1 MAMSG
6 GRDDGSPMMDLN
18 MTPMIDVLLVLLI
31 LFIMSIPMQTHAVK
45 VDLPV
50 QNKDNRPPPVEPQK
64 NKIIIYADDRMT
76 WNGTEIANEQQLA
89 QYLEAT
95 KQIVPEPE
103 LHFQPS
109 PDARYEKVD
118 KVLAVIKRSGITK
131 LGFIGNE
138 YYANEF

>member
-6 GRDDGSPMMDLN
+6 GKDDGSPMMDLN

-31 LFIMSIPMQTHAVK
+31 LFIMTIPAQTHAVK

-50 QNKDNRPPPVEPQK
+50 NSNQPAPPVEPQK

-76 WNGTEIANEQQLA
+76 WNGTEITSDAQLE

-95 KQIVPEPE
+95 KQILQEQHPKELKRAPHLLPKFLEPRE
-103 LHFQPS
+103 LRS
-109 PDARYEKVD
+109 AL
-118 KVLAVIKRSGITK
+118 VLTRFLT
-131 LGFIGNE
+131 
-138 YYANEF
+138 

>member
-6 GRDDGSPMMDLN
+6 GKDDGQPMMDMN

-31 LFIMSIPMQTHAVK
+31 LFIITIPVQTHAVK

-50 QNKDNRPPPVEPQK
+50 NTKTPPPPVEPQK
-64 NKIIIYADDRMT
+64 NKIIIFANATMT
-76 WNGTEIANEQQLA
+76 WNGTPSNDQQLA
-89 QYLEAT
+89 TFLDAT
-95 KQIVPEPE
+95 KGLDPEPE

-118 KVLAVIKRSGITK
+118 EVLAIIKRSGITK

-138 YYANEF
+138 YYANDF

>member
-6 GRDDGSPMMDLN
+6 GKDDGSPMMDLN

-31 LFIMSIPMQTHAVK
+31 LFIMTIPAQTHAVK

-50 QNKDNRPPPVEPQK
+50 NSNQPAPAVEPQK

-76 WNGTEIANEQQLA
+76 WNGTEITSEQQLE

-109 PDARYEKVD
+109 PEARYERVD
-118 KVLAVIKRSGITK
+118 GVLAVIKRSGITK

>member
-6 GRDDGSPMMDLN
+6 GKDDGAPMMDMN

-31 LFIMSIPMQTHAVK
+31 LFIITIPIQTHAVK

-50 QNKDNRPPPVEPQK
+50 NSNSPKPPIEPEK
-64 NKIIIYADDRMT
+64 NKIIIYSNDTMT
-76 WNGTEIANEQQLA
+76 WNSVTIDEAQLA
-89 QYLEAT
+89 DYLEAT
-95 KQIVPEPE
+95 KAKSPEPE
-103 LHFQPS
+103 LHFQPMA
-109 PDARYEKVD
+109 DARYEKVD

-138 YYANEF
+138 YYTNEF

>member
-31 LFIMSIPMQTHAVK
+31 LFIMTIPAQTHAVK

-50 QNKDNRPPPVEPQK
+50 NSNQPAPPVEPQK
-64 NKIIIYADDRMT
+64 NKIIIFENDRMT
-76 WNGTEIANEQQLA
+76 WNGTEITSDAQLA

-109 PDARYEKVD
+109 PNARYERVD
-118 KVLAVIKRSGITK
+118 GVLAVIKRSGITK

>member
-31 LFIMSIPMQTHAVK
+31 LFIMSIPAQTHAVK

-50 QNKDNRPPPVEPQK
+50 QSKSAPPPVEPQK

-76 WNGTEIANEQQLA
+76 WNGAEIANEDQLA

-103 LHFQPS
+103 LH
-109 PDARYEKVD
+109 
-118 KVLAVIKRSGITK
+118 
-131 LGFIGNE
+131 
-138 YYANEF
+138 

>member
-6 GRDDGSPMMDLN
+6 GKDDGAPMMDMN

-31 LFIMSIPMQTHAVK
+31 LFIITIPVQTHAVK

-50 QNKDNRPPPVEPQK
+50 QSTQPAPPVEPQK

-76 WNGTEIANEQQLA
+76 WNGTEITSEQQLQ

-109 PDARYEKVD
+109 PEARYERVD
-118 KVLAVIKRSGITK
+118 GVLAVIKRSGITK

>member
-6 GRDDGSPMMDLN
+6 GKDDGSPMMDLN

-31 LFIMSIPMQTHAVK
+31 LFIMTIPAQTHAVK

-50 QNKDNRPPPVEPQK
+50 NSNQPAPAVEPQK
-64 NKIIIYADDRMT
+64 NKIIIFEDDRMT
-76 WNGTEIANEQQLA
+76 WNGTEITSDAQLG

-109 PDARYEKVD
+109 PNARYERVD
-118 KVLAVIKRSGITK
+118 AVLAVIKRSGITK

>member
-6 GRDDGSPMMDLN
+6 GKDDGAPMMDMN

-31 LFIMSIPMQTHAVK
+31 LFIITIPVQTHAVK

-50 QNKDNRPPPVEPQK
+50 NSKNPTPPPVEPQK
-64 NKIIIYADDRMT
+64 NKIIIFANDTMT
-76 WNGTEIANEQQLA
+76 WNGTPINDEQLA
-89 QYLEAT
+89 QFLEAT
-95 KQIVPEPE
+95 KSLDPEPE

-118 KVLAVIKRSGITK
+118 DVLAVIKRSGITK

-138 YYANEF
+138 YYANDF

>member
-6 GRDDGSPMMDLN
+6 GKDDGQPMMDMN

-31 LFIMSIPMQTHAVK
+31 LFIITIPVQTHAVK

-50 QNKDNRPPPVEPQK
+50 NTKTPPPPVEPQK
-64 NKIIIYADDRMT
+64 NKIIIFANDTMT
-76 WNGTEIANEQQLA
+76 WNGTPINDQQLA
-89 QYLEAT
+89 TFLDAT
-95 KQIVPEPE
+95 KGLDPEPE

-118 KVLAVIKRSGITK
+118 EVLAIIKRSGITK

-138 YYANEF
+138 YYANDF